1 MSIFFDNA
9 EPEQGSGFTQQT
21 DAPARVE
28 KINMKNFTN
37 SEILSA
43 LVALTHAKAV
53 EPSPEDVE
61 LLRDLDEQRIRSEQD
76 AKLSLEVRKRARRER
91 ELLEQAKGSMAQ

>member
-1 MSIFFDNA
+1 
-9 EPEQGSGFTQQT
+9 
-21 DAPARVE
+21 
-28 KINMKNFTN
+28 
-37 SEILSA
+37 
-43 LVALTHAKAV
+43 
-53 EPSPEDVE
+53 VE